1 MNKTFSLANRIAL
14 VCVAGVILLG
24 VGPLFWFLIERNEAN
39 YFLFDRSLFAIL
51 LFTLKQALLS
61 SIISVGLGLAAARAM
76 ARREFL
82 GKTLLLNLFAVP
94 QSLPAIVAVLGF
106 LSVFGNAGL
115 LPGLI
120 NTYGLTGIVMVHVF
134 FNLPL
139 SMRLCLE
146 TLNGIAPETF
156 RLSQQLAFSDRQLF
170 RHVEWPALA
179 SSLPRIFALIFLL
192 CAASFIVVLT
202 LGGPSA
208 TTLEVAIFQSLRM
221 DFDVGRAFSLSVLQI
236 ALSLALIAIAGRTLV
251 QGSSQYSGK
260 IEPRTD
266 GISWVAKVFDY
277 GALVVAALLVLPPM
291 FAILVYGLPEIMVS
305 FELLKALA
313 FSVLIGGMSAI
324 LAVALAWSLS
334 KYLTPLNTVLAL
346 SGFIV
351 PPALLATGWFLLFRN
366 ISASV
371 WLVIV
376 LVVALNSLMALPF
389 TVAILS
395 EGFKKMGLG
404 HEKLCAQLGLHGWYR
419 FWWIDF
425 QIMKTSAIQAL
436 LLAFVFSLGDLT
448 AVTLLGNQG
457 LVSLPALLHQQMG
470 HYRSQEAAGTAL
482 ILAGLCFAVAALA
495 QKIRSSN
502 DHV

>member
-1 MNKTFSLANRIAL
+1 MNKTYSLANKIAL
-14 VCVAGVILLG
+14 AGVAGAILLG
-24 VGPLFWFLIERNEAN
+24 VGPLFWFLIERTEAN

-51 LFTLKQALLS
+51 LFTLKQAFLS
-61 SIISVGLGLAAARAM
+61 SVISVGLGLAAARAM
-76 ARREFL
+76 TRRKFW
-82 GKTLLLNLFAVP
+82 GKAFLLNLFAVP

-120 NTYGLTGIVMVHVF
+120 NTYGLAGIIMVHVF

-139 SMRLCLE
+139 AMRLCLE

-156 RLSQQLAFSDRQLF
+156 RLSQQLAFSDLQLF
-170 RHVEWPALA
+170 RHVEWPVLA

-236 ALSLALIAIAGRTLV
+236 ALSLALIAVAGRALV
-251 QGSSQYSGK
+251 HGAPRTSG
-260 IEPRTD
+260 IAAPRTD
-266 GISWVAKVFDY
+266 GRSWVARVFDC
-277 GALVVAALLVLPPM
+277 GALVVAALFVLPPM
-291 FAILVYGLPEIMVS
+291 FAILVYGLPQIELS
-305 FELLKALA
+305 FELLKALG
-313 FSVLIGGMSAI
+313 FSTLIGGMSAV
-324 LAVALAWSLS
+324 LTVVLAWSLA
-334 KYLTPLNTVLAL
+334 KYLTPLNYVMTL

-351 PPALLATGWFLLFRN
+351 PPALLATGWFLLARN
-366 ISASV
+366 LSGSL
-371 WLVIV
+371 WLAIV

-389 TVAILS
+389 AVAILS
-395 EGFKKMGLG
+395 EGFKKMRLG
-404 HEKLCAQLGLHGWYR
+404 HEELCAQLGLYGWNR
-419 FWWIDF
+419 FWRIDF
-425 QIMKTSAIQAL
+425 PLMKTSTLQAV

-448 AVTLLGNQG
+448 AVTLLGNLG
-457 LVSLPALLHQQMG
+457 LVTLPALLHQQMG

-495 QKIRSSN
+495 QLMRGAN